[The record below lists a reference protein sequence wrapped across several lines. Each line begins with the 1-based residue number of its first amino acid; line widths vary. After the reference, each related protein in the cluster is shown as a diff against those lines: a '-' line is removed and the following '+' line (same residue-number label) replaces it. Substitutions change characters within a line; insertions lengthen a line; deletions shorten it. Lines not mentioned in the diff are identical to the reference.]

1 MKVNIGSQ
9 AIRSARQ
16 AEALLGQL
24 KEGLF
29 QTDLEHRIVYCNE
42 YAARLA
48 NFESPSKMLE
58 ARLRS
63 VDLFVDPED
72 QVRIVENVIKY
83 GAVESFVCRMRSP
96 QGIER
101 WIQISV
107 FLALDDEDRHTGF
120 WGILRDLTEHVETR
134 QARDRLQQEL
144 VEALKR
150 LENSERLVRRQ
161 RDEILS
167 RNRRL
172 QEFHAAVVHDLKAP
186 LNSLL
191 GFVDMLSEQAG
202 GAADDKMRHCL
213 ERMRFNV
220 FQMDRI
226 VQGLQE
232 LMLLDREAEQRMQVD
247 PAQVMRTVL
256 ENRRQQLGQGRARV
270 EVQEKLPVV
279 EVQPTKLYQLID
291 NLLSNALKA
300 VAQRADGRVFFGRG
314 CESDPSAFFVEDNGP
329 GIPVDEREKVF
340 APFYRLDRGTPGAGL
355 GLSIVRRIVELY
367 GGRAWIE
374 TGAEGGTRVC
384 FTLPLAAT

>member
-1 MKVNIGSQ
+1 MRVNIGSH

-42 YAARLA
+42 YAAHMA
-48 NFESPSKMLE
+48 NFNSAQEMLE
-58 ARLRS
+58 ANLHS

-72 QVRIVENVIKY
+72 QERIVAGALKN

-96 QGIER
+96 QGVER

-107 FLALDDEDRHTGF
+107 FLALDDDNRHVGF
-120 WGILRDLTEHVETR
+120 WGILRDLTEQVETR

-186 LNSLL
+186 MNSLL
-191 GFVDMLSEQAG
+191 GFLDMLSESDNPTGEKA
-202 GAADDKMRHCL
+202 RHCL

-256 ENRRQQLGQGRARV
+256 ENRRQQLGQCRARV
-270 EVQEKLPVV
+270 DVQDELPAV
-279 EVQPTKLYQLID
+279 EVQPTKLYQLLD

-300 VAQRADGRVFFGRG
+300 VAANAAGRVFFGWG
-314 CESDPSAFFVEDNGP
+314 CESAPAAFYVEDNGP
-329 GIPVDEREKVF
+329 GIPEDEREKVF
-340 APFYRLDRGTPGAGL
+340 TPFYRIDRATPGAGL

-367 GGRAWIE
+367 GGRVWIE
-374 TGAEGGTRVC
+374 AGSAGGTRVC
-384 FTLPLAAT
+384 FTLPLAAP